1 MSNDSPA
8 QLAYH
13 AAVDDA
19 LAAAKQLK
27 AEGREDRL
35 AGLVTAVDV
44 GTGAAFTFSVSDETY
59 ENATSLVR
67 LATEPALRDDNERVE
82 YDDRDHCDRGRDT

>member
-8 QLAYH
+8 QRAYH

-19 LAAAKQLK
+19 PAAKQLK

-44 GTGAAFTFSVSDETY
+44 GTGAAFIFSVSDEAY
-59 ENATSLVR
+59 ENATSPVR
-67 LATEPALRDDNERVE
+67 LATERALRDDDQRVE